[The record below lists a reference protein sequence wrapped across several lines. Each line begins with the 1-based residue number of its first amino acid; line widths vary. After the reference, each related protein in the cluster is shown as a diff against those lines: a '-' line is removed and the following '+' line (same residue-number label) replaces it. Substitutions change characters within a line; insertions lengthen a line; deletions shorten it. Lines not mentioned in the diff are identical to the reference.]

1 MKIRPIKQKEIKFA
15 SKIVGKNYSK
25 EYEKI
30 ASKEIGE
37 MFRNVITRPNYIVAE
52 EKGEVLGFGGYIQSW
67 MDYNVYHIFWVNVRP
82 DKQRKGI
89 GTAIVKKL
97 IEIINNKKA
106 FMILLTTS
114 KPKFYAK
121 KFKFKTLVKFKNN
134 KYNLMGLILRKSDNV
149 ID

>member
-1 MKIRPIKQKEIKFA
+1 
-15 SKIVGKNYSK
+15 
-25 EYEKI
+25 
-30 ASKEIGE
+30 